1 MYLVPWV
8 GPAHRYL
15 VVVKISQNIL
25 LNYNTNIFYIVA
37 RLWLITIYIISYILY
52 VGITNNES
60 NNMGTYN
67 ATTEEKIIY
76 LESRLDDVERELNI
90 INSRKI
96 YLEEKRKTLLESIN
110 KLDEKREDTVHQQ
123 LFGI

>member
-1 MYLVPWV
+1 M
-8 GPAHRYL
+8 
-15 VVVKISQNIL
+15 
-25 LNYNTNIFYIVA
+25 A

-60 NNMGTYN
+60 NNM
-67 ATTEEKIIY
+67 ATTKEKIIY

-90 INSRKI
+90 INHRKA
-96 YLEEKRKTLLESIN
+96 YLEERRKTLLESIN